1 MNLNQSI
8 NGISP
13 EKLNMLN
20 EIIKQSETVSSD
32 NMIPFFMKAAA
43 NANAKGISFSDRE
56 TELII
61 NALKTNMTPEQINRL
76 NTVRQLAK
84 MIHANETPGNHTVS
98 NNSFTK
104 K

>member
-8 NGISP
+8 NGISA

-20 EIIKQSETVSSD
+20 DIIRQSEQVSSD
-32 NMIPFFMKAAA
+32 NMIPVFLNASAT
-43 NANAKGISFSDRE
+43 ANAKGIHFSDAE

-76 NTVRQLAK
+76 EHVRRLAK
-84 MIHANETPGNHTVS
+84 MIQAN
-98 NNSFTK
+98 NNAQKPS
-104 K
+104 